1 MKNAR
6 GDFWIKDRTS
16 SQCDKNFLEKL
27 PKFGKTL
34 AKLGKTA
41 LENVAKRSRNHPN
54 RDILPNVITLL
65 AFETLFLDM
74 EVS

>member
-1 MKNAR
+1 MKNAG

-16 SQCDKNFLEKL
+16 SQGDKNFLEKL
-27 PKFGKTL
+27 SKFGKTL
-34 AKLGKTA
+34 AKLGKAA

-54 RDILPNVITLL
+54 RDILPNAITLL

-74 EVS
+74 